1 MALRAT
7 QWQGIAAASL
17 IALIALCLAWELW
30 LAPLRPGGSWL
41 MLKCLPLLLP
51 LMGVLR
57 GQRYTYQWA
66 SLLIWLFVAEGA
78 TRAFTDGGISR
89 GLALL
94 EFGLGI
100 VFFLAATGFAR
111 ATRPTSERA
120 APV

>member
-100 VFFLAATGFAR
+100 VFFLAAAGFAR